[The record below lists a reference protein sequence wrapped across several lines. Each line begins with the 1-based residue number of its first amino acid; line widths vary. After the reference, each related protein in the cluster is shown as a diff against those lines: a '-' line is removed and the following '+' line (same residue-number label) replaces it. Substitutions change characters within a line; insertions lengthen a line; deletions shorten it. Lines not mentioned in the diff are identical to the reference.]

1 MNRLLVVL
9 VAALVLVGCTPVQ
22 EERSV
27 GIPYPV
33 QTEEDVQN
41 TQQTAEPEQI
51 STESGTVSPDTQ
63 DSAETADL
71 VEAKPDSRER
81 DEEPKVESDT
91 TSDTVLVSPEPE
103 PEPVV
108 EDEGP
113 TFDSTLLSYVSDL
126 NTCKLR
132 QSGGQGNHDIKGFPF
147 GRNYI
152 PATGDVNVAFVAM
165 DFENAEGDGDAGA
178 RFGSV
183 VTQMEDWAKYWS
195 RGKMT
200 YNVQFHPEWIRAP
213 KGAEWY
219 NCPECHG
226 EGSRKQSDSES
237 MNQIISAI
245 DPYYDLSNL
254 HFIVILVPYEAD
266 ADFKFG
272 MYGYKS
278 ASTDEGYQSFGIY
291 GGLGIHEYTRDVWA
305 LNIHEILHYQG
316 FVGHGPAN
324 GSGYSILMNQW
335 GASKAVIGWE
345 GFLTGWYGDSEIAC
359 VDAQN
364 IDDGLFVE
372 LGSIDSFGS
381 GHEVLIVKLN
391 SQEALVIEHRKV
403 FGSELV
409 AYKLNVNAPMYRDDR
424 GGVAADERNWW
435 QYVREADGNVAINDS
450 VTYAGVTVT
459 KLGDGQFQ
467 VSR

>member
-1 MNRLLVVL
+1 MLKTTVALFLSLALLC
-9 VAALVLVGCTPVQ
+9 GCTATTDSVDVSSAIQDSQEMQKDADSIEEELSSKSSSEPVNP
-22 EERSV
+22 EKSSEPDASM
-27 GIPYPV
+27 
-33 QTEEDVQN
+33 TESE
-41 TQQTAEPEQI
+41 TEPEAQ
-51 STESGTVSPDTQ
+51 SQQLDEQEQLLSEPQ
-63 DSAETADL
+63 DKPEAEAAE
-71 VEAKPDSRER
+71 VP
-81 DEEPKVESDT
+81 DEEPDVPD
-91 TSDTVLVSPEPE
+91 
-103 PEPVV
+103 
-108 EDEGP
+108 
-113 TFDSTLLSYVSDL
+113 FDSTLLSYVSDL

-359 VDAQN
+359 VDAQD

-391 SQEALVIEHRKV
+391 SEEALVIEHRKV

-435 QYVREADGNVAINDS
+435 QYVREADGNVAINES

-459 KLGDGQFQ
+459 KLGNGRFAL
-467 VSR
+467 SK